1 MPGRRRGRGGAA
13 RIVCHA
19 RTVRARGEADV
30 GRTGRGATFGALA
43 IVLVAAMFT
52 LLPTPA
58 GADRAAPVT
67 ETTTTTTTVVFDEG
81 DGLAEDVP
89 ANDFDPGPVPE
100 PVDVPAYPGTGP
112 DEPDPGE
119 PDPDE
124 EPDDP
129 EAGIIQPEV
138 AAEHGFAIEI
148 HGGVRG
154 LARAGHALPV
164 SVEIAAQR
172 LITGELRLVATEGEH
187 TVTAERT
194 IEVPGSSTKRF
205 VLVAPL
211 AMGAFDDLVVELSIE
226 GEVIVSHEVVADVDP
241 QIEIVGVMG
250 LVSAADSLPATA
262 ELAVPSGSAI
272 LVGLDTETLG
282 AGLAALSVFDSIV
295 ASAAD
300 LEALAGREFEALS
313 AWVTGGG
320 QLVVDEV
327 NGPVPRLPESW
338 QPAADEVRAAGRG
351 LVRLSS
357 GEAKVG
363 AWDTVLLPTP
373 IDDATEAGSFDLRA
387 GSDAA
392 TRLDA
397 ILSEDAGFSLPSI
410 VGILIL
416 LTVYALVVG
425 PLSYVLLRRRGRTE
439 RMWITVPAIAA
450 IATVGVIVLGAD
462 LRDNTSAAHLTVI
475 VTGDGTD
482 VATTHVLV
490 DSEEA
495 GVQLPRGWTS
505 VMADVGDTG
514 HDALIEGGDE
524 GSTARLD
531 LVSGEYGRISAAGP
545 VEAKGLV
552 VEATSDAAGR
562 VEGRVVNESD
572 TTLHDVAVLTSA
584 YGQSFGSLDPG
595 EEREFSLSG
604 VDGFE
609 LRADAASLLWES
621 SRLATTDAWE
631 ALYDERGGVNTAPIG
646 AVTAVGWSD
655 QIPAPVTTADG
666 STIRSGR
673 TLVISH
679 HTIATSP
686 GSNMA
691 TRLEMVRGPTGFGT
705 GLRATYQGVLDL
717 PDGTERVAVS
727 VPRFAL
733 ELEVWNGTRWQ
744 SISTT
749 GRESTRNLRVEDVV
763 IDGVIHITM
772 EIDRRQV
779 FEFANGKG
787 LTIGAVDEDEGDG

>member
-1 MPGRRRGRGGAA
+1 M
-13 RIVCHA
+13 
-19 RTVRARGEADV
+19 RARGEADV
-30 GRTGRGATFGALA
+30 GRTGRGAVFAALA
-43 IVLVAAMFT
+43 LALVAATFI

-67 ETTTTTTTVVFDEG
+67 ETTTTVG
-81 DGLAEDVP
+81 PG
-89 ANDFDPGPVPE
+89 DFDPGPIDDPITVPE
-100 PVDVPAYPGTGP
+100 PIDVPAYPGTGP

-119 PDPDE
+119 PDPE
-124 EPDDP
+124 EPGDP
-129 EAGIIQPEV
+129 EAEITQPEV

-154 LARAGHALPV
+154 LARAGQPLPV
-164 SVEIAAQR
+164 AVEIAAQR
-172 LITGELRLVATEGEH
+172 LITGELRLVATEGDR

-226 GEVIVSHEVVADVDP
+226 GEVIVSHEVVAAVDP
-241 QIEIVGVMG
+241 QVEIVGVMG

-262 ELAVPSGSAI
+262 ELAVPSGSAV

-300 LEALAGREFEALS
+300 LDALAGREFEALS
-313 AWVTGGG
+313 AWVTAGG

-327 NGPVPRLPESW
+327 SGPVPRIPEAW
-338 QPAADEVRAAGRG
+338 QPATGEARTAGRG
-351 LVRLSS
+351 LVRLSA

-373 IDDATEAGSFDLRA
+373 IDDASEAGGFDLRA
-387 GSDAA
+387 GEDEAA
-392 TRLDA
+392 GLDA

-425 PLSYVLLRRRGRTE
+425 PIGYLVLRRRGRTDLI
-439 RMWITVPAIAA
+439 WVTVPAVAA

-462 LRDNTSAAHLTVI
+462 LRDNTSAAHLTVL
-475 VTGDGTD
+475 VTGEGTD

-490 DSEEA
+490 DSEES
-495 GVQLPRGWTS
+495 GIRLPRGWTS
-505 VMADVGDTG
+505 VMTDVGETTR
-514 HDALIEGGDE
+514 DALIEGGDE

-531 LVSGEYGRISAAGP
+531 LDAGDYGRIAAIGP
-545 VEAKGLV
+545 VEAPGLV
-552 VEATSDAAGR
+552 VEATSDGAGR
-562 VEGRVVNESD
+562 VEGRVVNETD
-572 TTLHDVAVLTSA
+572 TTLHDVSVLTSA
-584 YGQSFGSLDPG
+584 YGQSFGSLGPG
-595 EEREFSLSG
+595 EERTFSLSG

-609 LRADAASLLWES
+609 LRADAAALLWGS
-621 SRLATTDAWE
+621 SRLAAIDAWE

-646 AVTAVGWSD
+646 AVAAVGWSD
-655 QIPAPVTTADG
+655 SMPAPVTTADG
-666 STIRSGR
+666 TTIGSGR
-673 TLVISH
+673 TVVVSH
-679 HTIATSP
+679 HTIDAAP

-691 TRLEMVRGPTGFGT
+691 TRLEMVRGPAGIGS
-705 GLRATYQGVLDL
+705 GLSATYQGVVDL
-717 PDGTERVAVS
+717 PDGTERVAVTI
-727 VPRFAL
+727 PRFAL

-749 GRESTRNLRVEDVV
+749 GRESTRNFRVEDVV
-763 IDGVIHITM
+763 IDGLIHVTM

-779 FEFANGKG
+779 FEFANGKT
-787 LTIGAVDEDEGDG
+787 LAIGPVDEDEAVDG

>member
-1 MPGRRRGRGGAA
+1 MVGAFA
-13 RIVCHA
+13 VA
-19 RTVRARGEADV
+19 
-30 GRTGRGATFGALA
+30 
-43 IVLVAAMFT
+43 LVAAMFT

-58 GADRAAPVT
+58 GADRAARPT
-67 ETTTTTTTVVFDEG
+67 ETTTTVVFDEG
-81 DGLAEDVP
+81 DGPAADPIDVVVP
-89 ANDFDPGPVPE
+89 MPGPE
-100 PVDVPAYPGTGP
+100 PASPGTGP

-119 PDPDE
+119 EPE
-124 EPDDP
+124 EQPTDP
-129 EAGIIQPEV
+129 ETGVTQPEV

-154 LARAGHALPV
+154 LARTGQPLPV

-172 LITGELRLVATEGEH
+172 LITGELRLVATAGEH
-187 TVTAERT
+187 TITAERT

-205 VLVAPL
+205 VLIAPI

-226 GEVIVSHEVVADVDP
+226 GEVIVSHEVVADVDA
-241 QIEIVGVMG
+241 QVEIVGVMG

-262 ELAVPSGSAI
+262 ELAVPSGSAV

-300 LEALAGREFEALS
+300 LDALAGREFEALS
-313 AWVTGGG
+313 AWVTAGG

-327 NGPVPRLPESW
+327 DGPVPRIPEAW
-338 QPAADEVRAAGRG
+338 QPTADEVRTAGRG
-351 LVRLSS
+351 LVRLSA

-363 AWDTVLLPTP
+363 AWDSVLLPTP
-373 IDDATEAGSFDLRA
+373 IDDSTEAGGFDLR
-387 GSDAA
+387 SRDDASA
-392 TRLDA
+392 RLDA
-397 ILSEDAGFSLPSI
+397 ILSADAGFSLPSI
-410 VGILIL
+410 VAILIL

-425 PLSYVLLRRRGRTE
+425 PLSYVLLRRRDRTE
-439 RMWITVPAIAA
+439 RMWITVPVVAA
-450 IATVGVIVLGAD
+450 LATVGVIVLGAD

-482 VATTHVLV
+482 IATTHVLV

-495 GVQLPRGWTS
+495 GIRLPRGWTS
-505 VMADVGDTG
+505 VMADAGDTV
-514 HDALIEGGDE
+514 HDARIEGGDE

-531 LVSGEYGRISAAGP
+531 LVSGEYGRVSASGP

-552 VEATSDAAGR
+552 VEARSDTAGR

-609 LRADAASLLWES
+609 LRADAASLLWS
-621 SRLATTDAWE
+621 NSRLATTEAWE

-646 AVTAVGWSD
+646 AVAAVGWSD
-655 QIPAPVTTADG
+655 QMSAPVTTADG
-666 STIRSGR
+666 TTIRAGR
-673 TLVISH
+673 TLVVSH
-679 HTIATSP
+679 HTIAASP

-691 TRLEMVRGPTGFGT
+691 TRLEMVRGPAGFGA

-717 PDGTERVAVS
+717 PEGTERVAVG

-749 GRESTRNLRVEDVV
+749 GSESTRNFQVDDVV
-763 IDGVIHITM
+763 IDGLIHITM

-779 FEFANGKG
+779 FEFANGKA
-787 LTIGAVDEDEGDG
+787 LTIAPVDDAEGDG